1 MISLADIQA
10 ARERIRAHVRHT
22 PMLDLPNTLTDLPY
36 HLRLKL
42 ENAQVVGSFKPRGVF
57 NTLLQMDAAARTRGV
72 VAASGGNH
80 GLALAYAA
88 RRLSVP
94 ATVFLPEAA
103 SPDRVA
109 RVQAWGAEVIR
120 VGANWNDTHAQASA
134 FARERG
140 LAYVHPF
147 DADMTLA
154 GQGTLALEILED
166 TPDVDCVLIAIG
178 GGGLIAGMALAL
190 KALKPAIRIIGI
202 EPTGAASMKAAV
214 EAGRVVD
221 LPAVNTLADT
231 LSPRA
236 VCDLTLTLTQQ
247 YIDDIVLVTDSAMIE
262 GMRWLWKNTNQLVEP
277 SGAAAVAAIQT
288 GVVDVADFACPVAL
302 VCGGNA
308 AADGVFDAYVA
319 AARN

>member
-1 MISLADIQA
+1 MITLHDIQA
-10 ARERIRAHVRHT
+10 ARERISAHVRHT

-57 NTLLQMDAAARTRGV
+57 NTLLQMDNETRTRGV

-88 RRLSVP
+88 KRLSVP
-94 ATVFLPEAA
+94 ATVFLPESAT
-103 SPDRVA
+103 PDRVA

-120 VGANWNDTHAQASA
+120 VGANWNDTHAQATA
-134 FARERG
+134 YAAEHN
-140 LAYVHPF
+140 LPYVHPF
-147 DADMTLA
+147 DADKTLA

-166 TPDVDCVLIAIG
+166 TPDVDCILIAIG

-190 KALKPAIRIIGI
+190 KTLKPDIRIIGI

-221 LPAVNTLADT
+221 LPVVNTIADT
-231 LSPRA
+231 LAPRA
-236 VCDLTLTLTQQ
+236 VSDLTLALTQQ
-247 YIDDIVLVTDSAMIE
+247 YVDEIVLVSDAAMVE

-288 GVVDVADFACPVAL
+288 GAVDVTGYACPVAL

-308 AADGVFDAYVA
+308 AADSVFDAYASA
-319 AARN
+319 AKN